1 MLVSLAEELDVSVST
16 LLGEAVQEECLNE
29 GNLKSISE
37 KLETINLQLAKRSA
51 MRIRIFRWLL
61 IVGCVGIVAG
71 FIFLGTMQSAYLNW
85 DFNNPELAVAGTFL
99 HGVEFLFV
107 RIAPLVFVAFVT
119 GIILYKF

>member
-1 MLVSLAEELDVSVST
+1 
-16 LLGEAVQEECLNE
+16 
-29 GNLKSISE
+29 
-37 KLETINLQLAKRSA
+37 

-107 RIAPLVFVAFVT
+107 RIAPFVFVAFVT
-119 GIILYKF
+119 GIILTYRKR